1 MTANGASPL
10 KALAGTG
17 LVGGVLAVDVTE
29 RTTFSGAGPHMDALR
44 RGFRLR
50 AQGVGSKSI
59 CCAGT
64 TVGYRTTDFS
74 LDVFKDE
81 AIAGTPRYT
90 SYSAAGAFDSGTRF
104 SDPVG
109 GFTDNGPAMSY
120 ANGDFMR
127 GAPAAVQSGAK
138 NYGPNAVVQAPLFR
152 RFSPQCCRG
161 EQLASQHRKQHR
173 RPYRFWSQTVAGL
186 TVGTNCE

>member
-17 LVGGVLAVDVTE
+17 LVGGVLAVDVTG

-74 LDVFKDE
+74 LGVFKDE

-90 SYSAAGAFDSGTRF
+90 SNSAAGAFDCGTRF

-109 GFTDNGPAMSY
+109 GFTDNNPAMSY

-127 GAPAAVQSGAK
+127 GAPAAAQSGAK
-138 NYGPNAVVQAPLFR
+138 NYGPNVVMHA
-152 RFSPQCCRG
+152 RFSDGSARG
-161 EQLASQHRKQHR
+161 VAGANNWLQNTGNNTGD
-173 RPYRFWSQTVAGL
+173 PYRFWS
-186 TVGTNCE
+186 